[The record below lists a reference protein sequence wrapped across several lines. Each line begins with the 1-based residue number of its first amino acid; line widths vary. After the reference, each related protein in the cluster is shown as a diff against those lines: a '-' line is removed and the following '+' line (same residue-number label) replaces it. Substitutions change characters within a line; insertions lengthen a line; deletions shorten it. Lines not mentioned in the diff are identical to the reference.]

1 MLLRILRNLFKD
13 NKLLLLFMVM
23 TSVLTAVIG
32 CFIYGVYENYRNN
45 LLIGES
51 KTTTVKIEANEW
63 SGWMTSR
70 TDLLTFN
77 TKEEELNDLF
87 RYNNFSSITKG
98 DISKVLKEIPESMYE
113 EIEWIYCSGTFE
125 NDLFGLAPFDF
136 IFKLTDKGIV
146 NVMENPSEYDLTDE
160 EYINGEKHIVV
171 SDDFL
176 NDTKTI
182 FTGTLSYDSNEAR
195 TLTGIGDKVSI
206 CGTEYTVSNTIPSGV
221 RSVFYSI
228 PFTSLPDK
236 TILNAVVSIQFIRP
250 VTYNQFVTIDNI
262 VNSTMADHGHVVDM
276 DLSVITDFAYY
287 RTIIFIT
294 AAVALLFAVNL
305 AVLYKYIIECNK
317 KRITV
322 FRLCGST
329 RGRCIALFLGQAVT
343 VISPGFILSL
353 YAFHKL
359 LYPKMVEIFPNSI
372 NCLNFNRYVCIFAGY
387 IAVSAI
393 VLFVMLIRN
402 ISRKLNFTEANI

>member
-160 EYINGEKHIVV
+160 EYI
-171 SDDFL
+171 
-176 NDTKTI
+176 
-182 FTGTLSYDSNEAR
+182 
-195 TLTGIGDKVSI
+195 
-206 CGTEYTVSNTIPSGV
+206 C
-221 RSVFYSI
+221 
-228 PFTSLPDK
+228 
-236 TILNAVVSIQFIRP
+236 
-250 VTYNQFVTIDNI
+250 
-262 VNSTMADHGHVVDM
+262 
-276 DLSVITDFAYY
+276 
-287 RTIIFIT
+287 
-294 AAVALLFAVNL
+294 
-305 AVLYKYIIECNK
+305 
-317 KRITV
+317 
-322 FRLCGST
+322 
-329 RGRCIALFLGQAVT
+329 
-343 VISPGFILSL
+343 
-353 YAFHKL
+353 L
-359 LYPKMVEIFPNSI
+359 LYTSPSP
-372 NCLNFNRYVCIFAGY
+372 RDT
-387 IAVSAI
+387 
-393 VLFVMLIRN
+393 R
-402 ISRKLNFTEANI
+402 

>member
-1 MLLRILRNLFKD
+1 MLIRILRNLFKE

-32 CFIYGVYENYRNN
+32 CFIYGVYENYRTS
-45 LLIGES
+45 LLIGEA
-51 KTTTVKIEANEW
+51 KTTSVTIEANGW

-70 TDLLTFN
+70 TDLLIFN
-77 TKEEELNDLF
+77 TNDDELYDQF
-87 RYNNFSSITKG
+87 RYYNFSTITKG
-98 DISKVLKEIPESMYE
+98 DISRVLEKIPESMYDD
-113 EIEWIYCSGTFE
+113 IESIYCAGTFE
-125 NDLFGLAPFDF
+125 NDLYGLAPFDF
-136 IFKLTDKGIV
+136 RFKLTNDGIV
-146 NVMENPSEYDLTDE
+146 NAMEKQSEYDLTEE
-160 EYINGEKHIVV
+160 EYIKGERHIVV
-171 SDDFL
+171 TSDFL
-176 NDTKTI
+176 DDSI
-182 FTGTLSYDSNEAR
+182 QMMTGTFEYDSDEAR
-195 TLTGIGDKVSI
+195 TLTGIGDKVTI
-206 CGTEYTVSNTIPSGV
+206 CGIEYTVSNIIPRGV
-221 RSVFYSI
+221 KNVWYAI
-228 PFTSLPDK
+228 PFTSLPDDA
-236 TILNAVVSIQFIRP
+236 ILNAKVNINFKRP
-250 VTYNQFVTIDNI
+250 VTYNQFRTIDEI
-262 VNSTMADHGHVVDM
+262 VNSTMADHGHVMEM
-276 DLSVITDFAYY
+276 DLSAVSDIAYY
-287 RTIIFIT
+287 RTIIYIT

-329 RGRCIALFLGQAVT
+329 RGRCIALFLGQAVI

-372 NCLNFNRYVCIFAGY
+372 DCLNFKRYVCVFVGY

-402 ISRKLNFTEANI
+402 ISRKLNFTEANL